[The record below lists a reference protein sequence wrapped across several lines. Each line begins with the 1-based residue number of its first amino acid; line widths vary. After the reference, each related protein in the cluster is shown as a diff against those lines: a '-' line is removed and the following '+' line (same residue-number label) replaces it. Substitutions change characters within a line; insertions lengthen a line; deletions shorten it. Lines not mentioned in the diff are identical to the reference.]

1 MTTCG
6 YSISIGRSSVF
17 SPSTFLTATYK
28 TVFSFI
34 LTQAPVHSLCTTPCF
49 SAHSPGP
56 TYWRAK
62 KDHQTIFPAVHFFQ
76 VSWILLRKLNVWA
89 TKTSFC
95 LENGVRCPWQKH
107 KGGAASV
114 VKKCCGKLVRL
125 HEQPNLGWFFFGLGW
140 FQSIMLLQKFHC
152 CLGCKNFQ
160 RGHVDISTLQIYLS
174 NGECV

>member
-1 MTTCG
+1 MTGMTTCG

-62 KDHQTIFPAVHFFQ
+62 KDHQTIFPAVHFLQ

-89 TKTSFC
+89 TKISFC
-95 LENGVRCPWQKH
+95 LENEEESGVLGRNTREVLPLWWKSAV
-107 KGGAASV
+107 GSLWGFTSNPIWV
-114 VKKCCGKLVRL
+114 VFFWSGMVLVYNATT
-125 HEQPNLGWFFFGLGW
+125 EV
-140 FQSIMLLQKFHC
+140 SLLSW
-152 CLGCKNFQ
+152 L
-160 RGHVDISTLQIYLS
+160 
-174 NGECV
+174 